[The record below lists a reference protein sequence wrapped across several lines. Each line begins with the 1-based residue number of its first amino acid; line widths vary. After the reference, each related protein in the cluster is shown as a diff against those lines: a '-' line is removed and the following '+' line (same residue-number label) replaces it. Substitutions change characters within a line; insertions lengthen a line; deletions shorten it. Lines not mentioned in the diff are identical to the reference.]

1 LLLKDKGRREKEVK
15 KMQMHFLGKH
25 MSFWEKV
32 KEGLKRA
39 AEEGWII
46 AKEGA
51 KVAAKKT
58 EKMAKIAKLRY
69 QIYTL
74 HREAEKRFA
83 EIGGR
88 VYDMANPPCENPFSD
103 AEIKRVIEEIRQI
116 EEKVQSLQEKLH
128 GEG

>member
-1 LLLKDKGRREKEVK
+1 MG
-15 KMQMHFLGKH
+15 
-25 MSFWEKV
+25 FWENV
-32 KEGLKRA
+32 KEGLKKA
-39 AEEGWII
+39 AEEGWVIV
-46 AKEGA
+46 KGGA
-51 KVAAKKT
+51 KVAAEKT

-116 EEKVQSLQEKLH
+116 EEKVQRLQEKLH
-128 GEG
+128 GKG

>member
-1 LLLKDKGRREKEVK
+1 MG
-15 KMQMHFLGKH
+15 
-25 MSFWEKV
+25 FWENV

-39 AEEGWII
+39 AEEGWVIV
-46 AKEGA
+46 KEGA
-51 KVAAKKT
+51 KVAAEKT

-74 HREAEKRFA
+74 HREAEKKFA

-88 VYDMANPPCENPFSD
+88 VYDMANPPGDNPFSN
-103 AEIKRVIEEIRQI
+103 AKITRLIEEIRQI
-116 EEKVQSLQEKLH
+116 EEKVQRLQERLH